1 MRRFLR
7 LVAMVLTFAVVGGAA
22 WGQSTVTAIK
32 AGRVVDPESGKIS
45 TNQVIL
51 VERGLIKEIGANVAI
66 PKDAQVID
74 LSNSTVMPGLFDA
87 HTHLCMQVL
96 RERDAHNYYFTT
108 LLDSTPFRAIEGV
121 ANARDMLASGFTT
134 VRDVGNNGNYADSAL
149 RDAIELRLVPGPTM
163 ITAGRIIAPYGGQFQ
178 LQPEKRELGTPE
190 YWMADTRDELL
201 KAIREN
207 IHFGASVIKIVVDD
221 QPYIYSVEDIKFII
235 HEAALAGLRVAAHCW
250 THQGAHNAAEAG
262 VASIEH
268 GFRMT
273 DEDLELAKKNNVALV
288 GTEFTTQAAQEIGQ
302 ARVHPIFVDRLKR
315 AYKVGVTLVFGT
327 DVEFMV
333 PGETRGT
340 LAVSYIDS
348 WVEAGVPPLETLR
361 AMTINA
367 ARLLGVD
374 RRRGAL
380 RVGLA
385 ADIIATPE
393 NPLENIQTLR
403 KVNFVMK
410 DGKVFKGAGAPTP

>member
-1 MRRFLR
+1 MRRFLQ
-7 LVAMVLTFAVVGGAA
+7 LTAMVIAFVVVGGAA
-22 WGQSTVTAIK
+22 WAQSTVTAIK
-32 AGRVVDPESGKIS
+32 AGRVVDPESGKVS

-51 VERGLIKEIGANVAI
+51 VERGLIKEIGASVAI

-134 VRDVGNNGNYADSAL
+134 VRDVGNSGNYADSAL
-149 RDAIELRLVPGPTM
+149 RDAIELHLVPGPTM

-235 HEAALAGLRVAAHCW
+235 HEAALAGLKVAAHCW

-288 GTEFTTQAAQEIGQ
+288 GTEFTTQAAQEIG
-302 ARVHPIFVDRLKR
+302 RRECIRFSW
-315 AYKVGVTLVFGT
+315 T
-327 DVEFMV
+327 D
-333 PGETRGT
+333 
-340 LAVSYIDS
+340 
-348 WVEAGVPPLETLR
+348 
-361 AMTINA
+361 
-367 ARLLGVD
+367 
-374 RRRGAL
+374 
-380 RVGLA
+380 
-385 ADIIATPE
+385 
-393 NPLENIQTLR
+393 
-403 KVNFVMK
+403 
-410 DGKVFKGAGAPTP
+410 